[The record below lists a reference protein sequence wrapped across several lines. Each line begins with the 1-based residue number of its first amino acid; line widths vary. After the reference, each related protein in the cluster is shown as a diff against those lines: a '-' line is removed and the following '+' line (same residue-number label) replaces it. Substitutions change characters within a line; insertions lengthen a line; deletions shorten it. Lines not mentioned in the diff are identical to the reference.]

1 MKSAVPMHD
10 RLAAIA
16 ARRSRLRPVG
26 FHLPEELVLLKRTV
40 REFVEGRLQ
49 PIEKQVEDEE
59 KIPDAILKEMGALGF
74 CGLPFPEEYGGVG
87 AGDLGYCAALEEFGR
102 PSAAFSNLIGAH
114 TSIGSMSI
122 YLGGTEAQRKQY
134 LPDLTAGKKIAAFS
148 LTEPSSGSDA
158 ASIQTSA
165 VKKGDRWILN
175 GTKIWVTNGPIA
187 DVIVVYAAN
196 DRAKGARGGITA
208 FIVENGFKG
217 FRVGKVDDKMG
228 LRGSYP
234 GELIFEDCEVP
245 EENVLGGTVG
255 AGFKTALGA
264 LDIGRV
270 SLSAGAVGS
279 SEYLLELAIAHAKR
293 RVQFGK
299 PIAVNQAIQWM
310 LADSAVEIHAARL
323 MVYDAAAKMDRGIRT
338 STESAMVKLYASEMA
353 GRGVDRVLQIH
364 GGMGYM
370 KESPVE
376 RAYRDARILRIY
388 EGTSEIQRMV
398 IAEELLKG

>member
-1 MKSAVPMHD
+1 MD
-10 RLAAIA
+10 
-16 ARRSRLRPVG
+16 
-26 FHLPEELVLLKRTV
+26 FDLPEELVLLKRTV
-40 REFVEGRLQ
+40 REFVEARLQ
-49 PIEKQVEDEE
+49 PIEKQVEDDD
-59 KIPDAILKEMGALGF
+59 KIPDAILEEIGALGF
-74 CGLPFPEEYGGVG
+74 FGLPFPEEYGGVG

-102 PSAAFSNLIGAH
+102 TSAAFSNLIGAH

-122 YLGGTEAQRKQY
+122 YLGGTEAQKKKY

-165 VKKGDRWILN
+165 VLKDDHWILN

-196 DRAKGARGGITA
+196 DRTKGARGGITA
-208 FIVENGFKG
+208 FIVEKGFKG
-217 FRVGKVDDKMG
+217 FRVGHVDNKMG
-228 LRGSYP
+228 LRGSYT
-234 GELIFEDCEVP
+234 GELVFEDCEVP
-245 EENVLGGTVG
+245 AENVLGGTVG
-255 AGFKTALGA
+255 SGLKTALGA
-264 LDIGRV
+264 LDIGRI
-270 SLSAGAVGS
+270 SLAAGAVGS
-279 SEYLLELAIAHAKR
+279 SQHLLEMAIEHSKR

-323 MVYDAAAKMDRGIRT
+323 MVYDAAAKLDAGKRPSI
-338 STESAMVKLYASEMA
+338 EAAMVKVYASEMA
-353 GRGVDRVLQIH
+353 GRVVDRVLQIH

-376 RAYRDARILRIY
+376 RAYRDTRILRIY
-388 EGTSEIQRMV
+388 EGTSEVQRMI
-398 IAEELLKG
+398 IAEDLLKA